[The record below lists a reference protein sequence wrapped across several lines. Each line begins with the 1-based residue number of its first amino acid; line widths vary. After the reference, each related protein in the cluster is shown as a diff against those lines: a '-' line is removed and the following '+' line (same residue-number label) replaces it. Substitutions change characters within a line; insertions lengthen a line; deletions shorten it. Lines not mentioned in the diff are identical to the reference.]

1 MGLNNNSYLGCV
13 CVFRGEVL
21 KCPTCWVLKLR
32 QNQFQWRTGAAFSRP
47 RSIFFV
53 SELFYCHFRWRL
65 EIRDKGK
72 PEYLKGGWQH
82 LPPPSSYTG
91 TAYDLHSLHYPR
103 HEYFSVYVTCK
114 QAPAGAGVPL
124 HVLTLT
130 LPLGTTFFIS
140 FNQHSTFLHFFPP
153 VHFHSIHMARN
164 LWGSE
169 KLDFSWG

>member
-1 MGLNNNSYLGCV
+1 MGLNDNSYLGCV

-91 TAYDLHSLHYPR
+91 IVYDLHSLHYPR

-140 FNQHSTFLHFFPP
+140 FNQHSTSLHFLLAIQGIT
-153 VHFHSIHMARN
+153 VNM
-164 LWGSE
+164 
-169 KLDFSWG
+169 